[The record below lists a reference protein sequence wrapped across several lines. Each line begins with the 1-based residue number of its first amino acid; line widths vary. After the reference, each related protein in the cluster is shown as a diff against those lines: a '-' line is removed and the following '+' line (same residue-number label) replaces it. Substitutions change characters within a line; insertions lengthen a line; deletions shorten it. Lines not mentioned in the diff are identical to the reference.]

1 MNPTPQ
7 YHPTPRTQSVRLACA
22 TIGTILL
29 AFGFYELFYLGA
41 GSGSMITLPISF
53 TFAIEAHSY
62 TGDSKGISRRKNA
75 RLHSSAF
82 VMFLLGFVLM
92 IVGGDTVWRHST
104 KVGIIACFISAHVLI
119 FLAYFRQPYQQA
131 EHVVSGNG
139 G

>member
-7 YHPTPRTQSVRLACA
+7 YYPTPRTQAVRLACA
-22 TIGTILL
+22 TIGAILL
-29 AFGFYELFYLGA
+29 AFGFYELFYLGT

-75 RLHSSAF
+75 RFHSSSF
-82 VMFLLGFVLM
+82 LIFLLGFVLM
-92 IVGGDTVWRHST
+92 ILAGDSVWKHGT
-104 KVGIIACFISAHVLI
+104 KLGIIACFISAHVLI
-119 FLAYFRQPYQQA
+119 FFAYFKQPYQQA
-131 EHVVSGNG
+131 EQVVGGNG